1 MNDSQTELEKVAK
14 AYELLDSNNPPDLE
28 SYLLVCNFTNKTS
41 DSPLRS
47 KLSKSEIAENSLW
60 QQVIEERKDEIAEN
74 ILFTADKAKAL
85 NIKESSQGNLYQFK
99 GSNEWLSVND
109 YAETLLHQPF
119 EDQLTHLFRFLL
131 VNEFSTKEEAQKDSP
146 VDALTDFYFDKED
159 DIPNKFF
166 FIKALHENFS
176 LFIWHKKEWF
186 KVDDAKNY
194 EEKISLKAL
203 INSKVLEDKL
213 KNKKYFD
220 GFTQSLSE
228 AIYDSIK
235 DFTNPYAEYEKIAL
249 GLSLFDGIISNSLI
263 LEKLEILGYKNIAFI
278 SDLMS
283 EVNSS
288 YYLEQ
293 SESLLR
299 SYLGI
304 IEETDSDSKTLLELI
319 NLSGIKNRETLIDLE
334 VSAAD
339 GIVLAGLTV
348 LIQKAGETKIISQN
362 VVSINEVKEED
373 TLSAYE
379 VFLPWWHAVSSLSN
393 DDLVFVEIKN
403 SLNEY
408 FKKNLSS
415 RDKDYSYLQDSN
427 WLGQIQMEL
436 LEQYDSMKFKAL
448 ILDTP
453 TELVEQDKKQK
464 AWDEVDIVITSA
476 YQHKISRSA
485 LSVQLTK
492 VINNNK
498 PHLDKASKRLE
509 QLLDLYENN
518 IINN

>member
-1 MNDSQTELEKVAK
+1 MTDSQTELEKVAT

-28 SYLLVCNFTNKTS
+28 SYLLVCNNTIKTT

-47 KLSKSEIAENSLW
+47 KLSKSEISENFLW
-60 QQVIEERKDEIAEN
+60 EKVIEERKNEIAEN

-85 NIKESSQGNLYQFK
+85 NIKESSQGSLYQFK

-131 VNEFSTKEEAQKDSP
+131 INEFSAKEVIHRDYSID
-146 VDALTDFYFDKED
+146 VLTDFYFDQD
-159 DIPNKFF
+159 DGFPNKFF

-176 LFIWHKKEWF
+176 LFIWHKKKWL
-186 KVDDAKNY
+186 KLDDAKNH
-194 EEKISLKAL
+194 EEKISLKSL
-203 INSKVLEDKL
+203 IDSKVLEEKL
-213 KNKKYFD
+213 KNKIYFD

-235 DFTNPYAEYEKIAL
+235 DFTSPYAEYEKIAL
-249 GLSLFDGIISNSLI
+249 GLNLFHGIISSSLI
-263 LEKLEILGYKNIAFI
+263 LEKLEILGYRNKSFI

-283 EVNSS
+283 KEISS

-293 SESLLR
+293 AKSLLR

-304 IEETDSDSKTLLELI
+304 IDEIESGPETLLELI
-319 NLSGIKNRETLIDLE
+319 NLSGIKNRTTLIDLE
-334 VSAAD
+334 ASAAD
-339 GIVLAGLTV
+339 GIVLAGLAV
-348 LIQKAGETKIISQN
+348 LINKADETKIISQN
-362 VVSINEVKEED
+362 NLSINEGEED
-373 TLSAYE
+373 ITLKAYE
-379 VFLPWWHAVSSLSN
+379 VFLPWWHAVSRLAHEH
-393 DDLVFVEIKN
+393 LTFVEIKN

-415 RDKDYSYLQDSN
+415 RDHDYSNFQDSS
-427 WLGQIQMEL
+427 WSGQIQMEL
-436 LEQYDSMKFKAL
+436 LEQYDYMKLKTL

-453 TELVEQDKKQK
+453 RELVEQEKKQK
-464 AWDEVDIVITSA
+464 AWGEVDTIITSA

-485 LSVQLTK
+485 LSVQLLK

-498 PHLDKASKRLE
+498 PHLDNASNRLE